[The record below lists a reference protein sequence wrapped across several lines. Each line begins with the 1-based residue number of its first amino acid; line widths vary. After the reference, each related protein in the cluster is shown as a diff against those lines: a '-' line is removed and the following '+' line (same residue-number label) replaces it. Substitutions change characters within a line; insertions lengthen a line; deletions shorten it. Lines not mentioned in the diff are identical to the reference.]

1 MPKSAI
7 SLSQGAPN
15 MGLDTEEQLSQFD
28 CNFHDADQACHAR
41 QRTLQTKENLLLLQP
56 TDLPF

>member
-1 MPKSAI
+1 
-7 SLSQGAPN
+7 